1 MPWFTDGIDQTESAA
16 IEGLLALADY
26 SQVFNL
32 LISRPW
38 VVDGIDELEVNALQH
53 FGNIA
58 NHDGELAQQVAN
70 LLWITVDARQPDL
83 AALEGFLT
91 VAASDSELARRIT
104 ALPWIADD
112 VTPAEIDAMRL
123 LNQISGED
131 RTLSRRVIALSWVED
146 GITPAEK
153 ETLEY
158 LSSIAEEN
166 APLAM
171 RFARLPW
178 LDGGASQD
186 QFSILQ
192 AVTDIG
198 TKDAVVAER
207 LISILWFSV
216 SVTKHELSF
225 VANLSRITEIDA
237 GLARLLVNVPW
248 LADGITE
255 PESSVVEHIGYIA
268 NTDAAAAVQIVNMPF
283 LATFEPPD
291 ASAVESLA
299 GLAVSNEP
307 TFHKVI
313 SRFNLRGGISDSW
326 ANVVAMLYG
335 VSITNPTLIDALLDP
350 NRVTREFQTIHT
362 PLSRDIKLTI
372 VRTEPGTKQSM
383 DVLEHSVRS
392 IEEFMGAPLPS
403 NYVGLLFGE
412 AVPEKAGGA
421 HFGTHIA
428 ALPEYGVSDGSR
440 QAEDAGHLIAHEVAH
455 YYWNSRNTKWTWI
468 SEGAAEFLGSISEN
482 RRDGKLLGPTRSPCS
497 NIDTIA
503 KLERLNP
510 DGDSDDFRCYYVLGE
525 RFFLDMYDALGDL
538 TFRDGFRRL
547 YLMSQEDDGDEYP
560 GTKVGISHVQEA
572 FRHNRAAV
580 QTVIDRWY
588 HGTASR

>member
-1 MPWFTDGIDQTESAA
+1 M
-16 IEGLLALADY
+16 ALADY

-38 VVDGIDELEVNALQH
+38 VVDGIDELEVNAFQH

-58 NHDGELAQQVAN
+58 NHDAALAQQVAN
-70 LLWITVDARQPDL
+70 LFWITVDVRQPDL

-131 RTLSRRVIALSWVED
+131 RTLSGRVIALSWVKD

-158 LSSIAEEN
+158 LRSIAEEN

-178 LDGGASQD
+178 LDGGASQE
-186 QFSILQ
+186 QLSILQ

-198 TKDAVVAER
+198 AKDTVVAER
-207 LISILWFSV
+207 LISILWFSD

-225 VANLSRITEIDA
+225 VANLSRITEINA

-248 LADGITE
+248 LADAITE

-268 NTDAAAAVQIVNMPF
+268 DTDAAAAVQIVNMPF

-291 ASAVESLA
+291 ASAIESLA
-299 GLAVSNEP
+299 RLAASDEA
-307 TFHKVI
+307 TFRKVV
-313 SRFNLRGGISDSW
+313 SRFSPRGGISDTW

-335 VSITNPTLIDALLDP
+335 VSRTNPDLINTLLDR
-350 NRVTREFQTIHT
+350 NRVTQEFQTIHT

-372 VRTEPGTKQSM
+372 VRTAPGTKQSM

-392 IEEFMGAPLPS
+392 IEEFMGVPLPH
-403 NYVGLLFGE
+403 NYVGLLFEE
-412 AVPEKAGGA
+412 AVSEGA
-421 HFGTHIA
+421 LGTHFGTHIS
-428 ALPEYGVSDGSR
+428 ALPEFGLTTAAGGSDY
-440 QAEDAGHLIAHEVAH
+440 AGHLIAHEVAH
-455 YYWNSRNTKWTWI
+455 YYWTSQNTEHIWVA
-468 SEGAAEFLGSISEN
+468 EGAAEFLGSISEN
-482 RRDGKLLGPTRSPCS
+482 RRDGKMLAPTRSPCT
-497 NIDTIA
+497 NINSIA
-503 KLERLNP
+503 ELERLNP
-510 DGDSDDFRCYYVLGE
+510 GRESDDFRCHYVLGE
-525 RFFLDMYDALGDL
+525 RFFLDLYRALGDL
-538 TFRDGFRRL
+538 NFRYRFSRL
-547 YLMSQEDDGDEYP
+547 YLMSLEEDGDEHP
-560 GTKVGISHVQEA
+560 GTGVGISHIQEA
-572 FRHNRAAV
+572 FGKDNAAV

-588 HGTASR
+588 HGTAPR